1 MIRSFGFAAAL
12 LAASCTSGPFFSS
25 NVVGGCSKDSDCSL
39 GAVCDPARKICVKA
53 TPPSVSTV
61 VVTPSAQ
68 AGSNGFY
75 TRAAGVNVPVDITV
89 VEGTKGVGATGVTL
103 AINGHSY
110 VQTTFTTVA
119 GTTRMFHIDVPT
131 TEAVNGGFEGSAPF
145 TLDAADSVGN
155 TLGPVSNPAWVL
167 PIDDAGP
174 LVAGVSVNGADATV
188 TGVSWFK
195 QLDGAGA
202 NTLPDIDVTAIVT
215 DNGSGVHANSLQL
228 KVGATRLD

>member
-53 TPPSVSTV
+53 TPPTVSTV

-89 VEGTKGVGATGVTL
+89 VEGTTGVGATGVTL

-174 LVAGVSVNGADATV
+174 VVSVAVDPVAGPAPDATV
-188 TGVSWFK
+188 SGVPWFN
-195 QLDGAGA
+195 QTNAG
-202 NTLPDIDVTAIVT
+202 DIDIKAIIT
-215 DNGSGVHANSLQL
+215 DQGSGGSLSSL
-228 KVGATRLD
+228 MHV